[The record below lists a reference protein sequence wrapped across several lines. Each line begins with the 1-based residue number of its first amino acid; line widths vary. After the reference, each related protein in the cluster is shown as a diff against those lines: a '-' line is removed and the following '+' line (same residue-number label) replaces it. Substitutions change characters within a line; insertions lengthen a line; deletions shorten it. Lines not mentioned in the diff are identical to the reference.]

1 MPSISFRLDFPFF
14 CPLYVLLKNS
24 RYSDASV
31 AYRRVPYFF
40 PCYLRVFL
48 VLMAPTQP
56 KSRPSSDATSRLSG
70 GLKKKTHG
78 SSIKAPDPRNT
89 ILGKLDPSRI
99 SVQID
104 VDSAS
109 TASISSIPLPFPPQ
123 STQSD
128 PSGQSKHDGSQKKL
142 TDEIFVA
149 PSPRTNR
156 VGQPALS
163 PSRSS
168 SSPSVA
174 PSNTLESNTEGNEAE
189 KKKAEEKNNE
199 EKEDGKKKAD
209 ENEAE
214 TKKMEEQKKPR
225 KKKRQRE
232 RNHRRGVKTRL
243 LGAMHRLFL
252 QLVPPPLFLLQR
264 LTMDGFPIWET
275 MMMCPSLTFPT

>member
-1 MPSISFRLDFPFF
+1 MRACDSGRLTDEIRPQTVPSISFRLDFPFF
-14 CPLYVLLKNS
+14 CPLYVFLKNS

-56 KSRPSSDATSRLSG
+56 KSRPSSDATSRSSG
-70 GLKKKTHG
+70 RLKKKTHG
-78 SSIKAPDPRNT
+78 SSIKAPNPRNT

-128 PSGQSKHDGSQKKL
+128 PSGQYKHDGSQKKL

-149 PSPRTNR
+149 PSPRTKR
-156 VGQPALS
+156 VSQPAL
-163 PSRSS
+163 PL
-168 SSPSVA
+168 PVA
-174 PSNTLESNTEGNEAE
+174 LPH
-189 KKKAEEKNNE
+189 
-199 EKEDGKKKAD
+199 
-209 ENEAE
+209 
-214 TKKMEEQKKPR
+214 Q
-225 KKKRQRE
+225 
-232 RNHRRGVKTRL
+232 V
-243 LGAMHRLFL
+243 
-252 QLVPPPLFLLQR
+252 
-264 LTMDGFPIWET
+264 
-275 MMMCPSLTFPT
+275 

>member
-14 CPLYVLLKNS
+14 CPLYVFLKNS

-31 AYRRVPYFF
+31 AYRRVPYFL
-40 PCYLRVFL
+40 PCYLRDFL

-56 KSRPSSDATSRLSG
+56 KSRPSSDATSRSSG
-70 GLKKKTHG
+70 RLKKKTHG
-78 SSIKAPDPRNT
+78 SSIKAPDPHNT

-128 PSGQSKHDGSQKKL
+128 PSGQYKHDGTQKKL

-149 PSPRTNR
+149 PSPRANR

-168 SSPSVA
+168 SSPSVV

-189 KKKAEEKNNE
+189 KKKR
-199 EKEDGKKKAD
+199 KKK
-209 ENEAE
+209 
-214 TKKMEEQKKPR
+214 TMKKKKMEKKRRKKTKRTQKKWKNKKKPK
-225 KKKRQRE
+225 KKKRPRE
-232 RNHRRGVKTRL
+232 RNHRRGVKRGL
-243 LGAMHRLFL
+243 L
-252 QLVPPPLFLLQR
+252 
-264 LTMDGFPIWET
+264 
-275 MMMCPSLTFPT
+275 

>member
-1 MPSISFRLDFPFF
+1 MSCDVRACDSGRLTDEIRTQTVPPISFRLDFPFF
-14 CPLYVLLKNS
+14 CPLYVFLKNS

-31 AYRRVPYFF
+31 AYRRVPYCF

-48 VLMAPTQP
+48 VLMAPSQP
-56 KSRPSSDATSRLSG
+56 KSRPSSDATSRSSG

-128 PSGQSKHDGSQKKL
+128 PSGQYKHDGSQKKL
-142 TDEIFVA
+142 TNEIFVA

-156 VGQPALS
+156 VGQSALS

-168 SSPSVA
+168 FSPTVA

-189 KKKAEEKNNE
+189 KEKKAEEKNNE
-199 EKEDGKKKAD
+199 EKEDRKKKAE
-209 ENEAE
+209 ENGAE
-214 TKKMEEQKKPR
+214 TKKMEAKKKPK
-225 KKKRQRE
+225 KKKRPRE

-243 LGAMHRLFL
+243 L
-252 QLVPPPLFLLQR
+252 
-264 LTMDGFPIWET
+264 
-275 MMMCPSLTFPT
+275 